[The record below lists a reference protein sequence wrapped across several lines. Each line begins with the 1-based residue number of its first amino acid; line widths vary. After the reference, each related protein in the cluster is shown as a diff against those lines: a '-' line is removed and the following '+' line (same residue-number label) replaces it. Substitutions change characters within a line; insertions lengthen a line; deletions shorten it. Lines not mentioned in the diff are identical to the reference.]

1 MLDELI
7 SYLEREGRNW
17 IVTQR
22 DAHWVKGHPLESK
35 TRRVI
40 GSFFQSD
47 TLNSARICE
56 VSQIENP
63 PFYKELEEQGISM
76 PLDFRNMAGITFID
90 TIFIAPS
97 KIGAESWSSL
107 VFHECVHVAQYLF
120 LGVDRFAH
128 EYVAGWASNGFDY
141 FKIPLEVQ
149 AYRLQ
154 QLFDLNPQ
162 NMFSVEMEIAQ
173 KWGQYEIG

>member
-1 MLDELI
+1 MLDQ
-7 SYLEREGRNW
+7 SYLEKEGRNW

-22 DAHWVKGHPLESK
+22 DAYWVKGRPLESS

-47 TLNSARICE
+47 TLNSARICK

-63 PFYKELEEQGISM
+63 PIYKELKEQGISM
-76 PLDFRNMAGITFID
+76 PLGFRDMSGITFID
-90 TIFIAPS
+90 TILIVPS
-97 KIGAESWSSL
+97 KIGTQSRSSL

-149 AYRLQ
+149 AYQLQ

-162 NMFSVEMEIAQ
+162 NIFSVEMEIVQ
-173 KWGQYEIG
+173 KWGQHSIG

>member
-1 MLDELI
+1 MI
-7 SYLEREGRNW
+7 SYLEKEGRNW

-22 DAHWVKGHPLESK
+22 DAYWVKGRPLKSS

-47 TLNSARICE
+47 TLNCARICE

-63 PFYKELEEQGISM
+63 PFYKELEEQGISIR
-76 PLDFRNMAGITFID
+76 LDFRDMAGITFID
-90 TIFIAPS
+90 TILLAPS
-97 KIGAESWSSL
+97 IISTESRISL

-128 EYVAGWASNGFDY
+128 EYVTGWANNGFNY
-141 FKIPLEVQ
+141 SKIPLEVQ
-149 AYRLQ
+149 AYQLQ
-154 QLFDLNPQ
+154 QLFVLNPEKI
-162 NMFSVEMEIAQ
+162 FSVEMKIAQ
-173 KWGQYEIG
+173 KWGQHSIG